1 MKKLL
6 VITSRFPFPLDKGD
20 KLRAYH
26 QIKQLSNYYQIQ
38 LVCLTDQDVNHKQKE
53 ELSKYCH
60 TITVF
65 KLTKLQLLL
74 NLFRAL
80 FTKKPIQVAYFYQ
93 KKYHK
98 KIKQIIDSFNPDHI
112 YCQLVRCAEYVKDSY
127 GINKTID
134 YMDTLSK
141 GVERRIPSA
150 SKIVRPI
157 LRIEANRL
165 KRYENVIYDYFDH
178 HTIISE
184 QDQELVF
191 LENRENIAIIPNG
204 IDINYFEPQKKE
216 KKYNLLFNGNM
227 QYEPNVNSALFIV
240 KEILPL
246 VHKREPNVNLLI
258 SGTSPT
264 KEIKQLAS
272 DKVEVSGWLSDI
284 RDAYNSAEIFIA
296 PMQIGTGLQNKL
308 LEAMAMELPCITSK
322 LANNALQATP
332 NESILIGQT
341 PQDYADL
348 IIELLNN
355 DKLASDIALS
365 GKKYVQSTFS
375 WEESSKRLYQVM
387 EDHDAHPQK
396 AVN

>member
-1 MKKLL
+1 M
-6 VITSRFPFPLDKGD
+6 
-20 KLRAYH
+20 
-26 QIKQLSNYYQIQ
+26 
-38 LVCLTDQDVNHKQKE
+38 
-53 ELSKYCH
+53 
-60 TITVF
+60 
-65 KLTKLQLLL
+65 
-74 NLFRAL
+74 
-80 FTKKPIQVAYFYQ
+80 
-93 KKYHK
+93 
-98 KIKQIIDSFNPDHI
+98 
-112 YCQLVRCAEYVKDSY
+112 AERKS
-127 GINKTID
+127 G
-134 YMDTLSK
+134 
-141 GVERRIPSA
+141 
-150 SKIVRPI
+150 
-157 LRIEANRL
+157 
-165 KRYENVIYDYFDH
+165 
-178 HTIISE
+178 
-184 QDQELVF
+184 
-191 LENRENIAIIPNG
+191 
-204 IDINYFEPQKKE
+204 QKKE